1 MLFAFKKNFKSIKM
15 YTPDLYKN
23 EDPESIRAF
32 LKENSFGIL
41 INQTNGKLC
50 ATHIPIELEINA
62 DGKEVLQG
70 HLSKLNPQAE
80 GFVENDQVLAV
91 FTGPHSYISSSW
103 YDHENVPTW
112 NYIAVHVYGRIKIV
126 DEDAAIEA
134 LKKLVDKYEANSEK
148 PVRVENLSAKTMR
161 EARGIIAFEIEI
173 DEIQA
178 TKKLSQNRDAKNYTN
193 IITELEKTKNPQSL
207 AIAKEMAKHKK

>member
-1 MLFAFKKNFKSIKM
+1 M
-15 YTPDLYKN
+15 YTPEIYKN

-62 DGKEVLQG
+62 EGKEILQG
-70 HLSKLNPQAE
+70 HISKLNPQAE
-80 GFVENDQVLAV
+80 GFTENDQVLAI

-126 DEDAAIEA
+126 DEAASIEQ
-134 LKKLVDKYEANSEK
+134 LKKLVDKYEANSEN
-148 PVRVENLSAKTMR
+148 PVRVEELSVKTMR
-161 EARGIIAFEIEI
+161 EARGIFGFEIEI

-178 TKKLSQNRDAKNYTN
+178 TRKLSQNRDDHNYKN
-193 IITELEKTKNPQSL
+193 IISELEKTENPQSI
-207 AIAKEMAKHKK
+207 AVAKEMSKCRK

>member
-1 MLFAFKKNFKSIKM
+1 M

-23 EDPESIRAF
+23 EDPESIRTF
-32 LKENSFGIL
+32 LRENSFGIL

-70 HLSKLNPQAE
+70 HVSKLNPQAE
-80 GFVENDQVLAV
+80 GFAQNDSVLAV

-112 NYIAVHVYGRIKIV
+112 NYLAVHVYGRIKIV
-126 DEDAAIEA
+126 DETVAIA
-134 LKKLVDKYEANSEK
+134 SLKKLVDKYEVNSEC
-148 PVRVENLSAKTMR
+148 PVRVEDLSAKTMR
-161 EARGIIAFEIEI
+161 EVKGIIAFEIEI

-178 TKKLSQNRDAKNYTN
+178 TKKLSQNRDAKNYAN

-207 AIAKEMAKHKK
+207 AVAKEMAKNLK